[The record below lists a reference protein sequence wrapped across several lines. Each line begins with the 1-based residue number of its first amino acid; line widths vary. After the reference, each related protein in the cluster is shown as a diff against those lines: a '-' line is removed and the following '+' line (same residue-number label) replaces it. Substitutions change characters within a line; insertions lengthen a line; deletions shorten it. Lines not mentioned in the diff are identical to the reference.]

1 MYGKKRLSFF
11 AKSTAELSALREQLI
26 NTDSKPVEFEGFRKQ
41 AGLNSFVLT
50 PETLD

>member
-1 MYGKKRLSFF
+1 MERRGLSLF
-11 AKSTAELSALREQLI
+11 AKSTAELCALWEQLI
-26 NTDSKPVEFEGFRKQ
+26 NPDSKPVEFEGFRKQ